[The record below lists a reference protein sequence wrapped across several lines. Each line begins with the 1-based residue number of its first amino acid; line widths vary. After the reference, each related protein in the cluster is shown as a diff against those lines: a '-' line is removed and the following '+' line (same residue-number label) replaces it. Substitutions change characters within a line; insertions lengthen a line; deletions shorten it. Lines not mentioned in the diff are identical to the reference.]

1 MTRGRTPEP
10 RARSDS
16 PEGAQMRLDAARA
29 RITPSLDLSE
39 AALKFFDQIVKS
51 REVETWSRHDINVA
65 CFLARNMAHADEID
79 RKLSLEGYV
88 VDGKRNPL
96 LSAQLQVSASV
107 LSYTRA
113 LGLAAP
119 QRGVT
124 SPAQEARNRAEE
136 TARSTLQ
143 RIEDDELLN

>member
-1 MTRGRTPEP
+1 
-10 RARSDS
+10 
-16 PEGAQMRLDAARA
+16 MRLDAARA
-29 RITPSLDLSE
+29 RVTPSLDLSE

-65 CFLARNMAHADEID
+65 CFLARTMAHADEID
-79 RKLSLEGYV
+79 RQLSMSGYV
-88 VDGKRNPL
+88 TSDGKRNPL
-96 LSAQLQVSASV
+96 LSAQIQCAASV

-143 RIEDDELLN
+143 RIEDDELLG